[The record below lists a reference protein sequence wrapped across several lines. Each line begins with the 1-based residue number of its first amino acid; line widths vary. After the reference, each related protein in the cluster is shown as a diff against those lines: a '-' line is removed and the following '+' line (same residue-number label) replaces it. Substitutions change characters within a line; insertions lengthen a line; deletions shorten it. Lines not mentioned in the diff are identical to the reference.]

1 MITKAAL
8 NLLDAVETIEMRS
21 LAWGYSEGSLSSA
34 DLMALG
40 PPSAVDELIDAQL
53 LIELSGSTGGTR
65 YRSRFSEMVRLM
77 SHLRQLFPNK
87 PWIGAPRLVSDFRI
101 DRRPRR
107 YPKRDIAPAE
117 VATRNGDTISVTPM
131 RRAVWQALT
140 GGVPGLA
147 AFQERATTRLLGAPP
162 DSGTIVT
169 AGTGSGKTIA
179 FYLPA
184 LMRIAEEL
192 DDLHWTKAI
201 AIYPRT
207 ELLKDQFAEAYRM
220 ARRLDSTLA
229 RQGKRKIKIGAFFGS
244 TPTSC
249 QQPYFSDDWRET
261 RSGRICPWLRCPSC
275 DGELAWR
282 NTDRTDNIERLCC
295 LQPGCGK
302 VIGPDEVV
310 LTRQSLNGGPPDV
323 LFTTSEMLNQ
333 RLSDHWY
340 RGLFGVGVPHQRKP
354 FIALLDEVHTYSG
367 TSGAQAALVLRRW
380 RHAVDT
386 PIIWAGLSATLAEAR
401 RFFAELTGVR
411 ENRVEEV
418 SPESSEMEA
427 EGAEY
432 QIVLQGDPGTRTSL
446 LSTSIQTAMLVA
458 RTLDPTVDGLSAGT
472 FGRRLFVFTD
482 DLDVTNRLFDDLRDA
497 EAYDLFGRRDP
508 TRQPLA
514 ALRGTA
520 PDNAARDKD
529 GQRWR
534 MCEKVGHNL
543 LVPLAIGRTT
553 SQDAGVNA
561 RANVIVATA
570 ALEVGFN
577 DPHVGAV
584 LQHKAPKNSAS
595 FLQRKGR
602 AGRDRAMRPITVTV
616 LSDYGRDRICFQTYE
631 HLFDPELPP
640 QQLPIGNQYVL
651 KMQAVFA
658 FFDWLSVRA
667 SQMTAYKGTMWRML
681 SGPKPFA
688 DAEAK
693 AKPLTEAIRKIL
705 DGLMVS
711 DQVLIGQLRQHLKRA
726 LRVDD
731 ETVDGLLWDPPR
743 SLMLEAIPTLT
754 RRISQAWR
762 LAFPKGEVV
771 LDLSVPNHPLPDFV
785 PRALFSDLNLPEVTV
800 VIPAATVQHEVR
812 RESLPIVQALG
823 QLAPGRVTRRF
834 AHERGQLCHWIPLA
848 SLDPLQT
855 MRIDHYALEHEFIGE
870 FTPRC
875 NEPRDTMRRLVFR
888 PWTVELRQAR
898 RSDALPSSNAR
909 LNWDSEFNA
918 HGEPLIVPPPPRS
931 RWSDRIGATAFHVHR
946 FRGGITVRRFACSA
960 DANIRKTQ
968 ADYPI
973 RVEFVTATGD
983 AAALGFAMDVDG
995 MRVDLS
1001 LPPADDFAGLPLAND
1016 LAATARTSY
1025 LRSRFL
1031 GDPELPKDLNIFQ
1044 RDWLIQITMLV
1055 VFSKAIRAGCSASQ
1069 AATEILSEENIVS
1082 VLQAGMA
1089 DIFESGIPIAEEDD
1103 EDEDEDD
1110 DEQPAGRVSRLEEA
1124 LIAQIARVEVQARL
1138 RALAPEFDAPDRT
1151 AFGNWLRST
1160 VAETL
1165 GEALLQAC
1173 IATAPRQATID
1184 TLLLDF
1190 EALQTGAIRI
1200 WITESTLGGAGVL
1213 QAFAERF
1220 ASEPR
1225 LLFSALEAALAPTD
1239 LEMVA
1244 SGLEGVLTLVTSDPS
1259 VATLV
1264 RDVRAA
1270 IGHEDRET
1278 AWLKFRAEMA
1288 RRGVPT
1294 GHSLSVSLNSR
1305 LLRVG
1310 SGPELDALLT
1320 LLLNRWKGIEAT
1332 LGLAVGLREFAC
1344 LAAQDQQLIQPL
1356 RDFLLAQIPGTKGT
1370 QSELIG
1376 LVGTLLWPRGAE
1388 IRQRTLQS
1396 YNPFRRTRFTDPGLA
1411 RAVLMSGLAPEVR
1424 IEDKGWQD
1432 GVASQLAQ
1440 HGAVRLS
1447 ASRAS
1452 SAELQLGLLELA
1464 ATPIDVAYLQFFA
1477 TLERFE
1483 EDGDRLVAI
1492 LTLREQV

>member
-21 LAWGYSEGSLSSA
+21 LAWGYSEGSLSTA
-34 DLMALG
+34 ELMALG
-40 PPSAVDELIDAQL
+40 PPSAVDELTDAQL
-53 LIELSGSTGGTR
+53 LIELSSSTGGTR
-65 YRSRFSEMVRLM
+65 YRSRFAEMVRLM
-77 SHLRQLFPNK
+77 SRLRQLFPDK

-117 VATRNGDTISVTPM
+117 IAAKNADTISATPL
-131 RRAVWQALT
+131 RRDVWQALT

-147 AFQERATTRLLGAPP
+147 AFQERSTVRLLGAPP

-169 AGTGSGKTIA
+169 AGTGSGKTMA

-184 LMRIAEEL
+184 LMRIAEEV
-192 DDLHWTKAI
+192 DELHWTKAI
-201 AIYPRT
+201 AVYPRT

-220 ARRLDSTLA
+220 ARRLDSTLS
-229 RQGKRKIKIGAFFGS
+229 RHGKRKIKIGAFFGS
-244 TPTSC
+244 TPNSC
-249 QQPYFSDDWRET
+249 QQPNFNDDWRET
-261 RSGRICPWLRCPSC
+261 KVGRICPWLRCPSC
-275 DGELAWR
+275 DAELAWR
-282 NTDRTDNIERLCC
+282 SKDLADKIERLCC

-310 LTRQSLNGGPPDV
+310 LTRHSLNNGPPDV

-380 RHAVDT
+380 RHAVDA

-401 RFFAELTGVR
+401 RFFAELAGVR
-411 ENRVEEV
+411 EDRVEEV
-418 SPESSEMEA
+418 SPEPSEMEA

-432 QIVLQGDPGTRTSL
+432 QIILQGDPGTRASL
-446 LSTSIQTAMLVA
+446 LSTSIQTAMLLS
-458 RTLDPTVDGLSAGT
+458 RTLDPTVNGCSSGT

-514 ALRGTA
+514 ALRGPA
-520 PDNAARDKD
+520 PDSAARDRD

-534 MCEKVGHNL
+534 MCEKVGHDL
-543 LVPLAIGRTT
+543 LVPLVIGRTT

-584 LQHKAPKNSAS
+584 LQHKAPRNAAS

-602 AGRDRAMRPITVTV
+602 AGRDRAMRPLTVTI
-616 LSDYGRDRICFQTYE
+616 LSDYGRDRICFQAYE

-658 FFDWLSVRA
+658 FFDWLSVRT
-667 SQMTAYKGTMWRML
+667 SQMTTYKGTMWRML

-688 DAEAK
+688 EAQSLAEA
-693 AKPLTEAIRKIL
+693 TRKIL

-711 DQVLIGQLRQHLKRA
+711 DQALIGQLRQHLKRA

-731 ETVDGLLWDPPR
+731 TTVEGLLWDPPR

-754 RRISQAWR
+754 RRITQAWR
-762 LAFPKGEVV
+762 LAFPKGETV
-771 LDLSVPNHPLPDFV
+771 LDLSIPNHPLPDFV

-800 VIPAATVQHEVR
+800 VIPAATTQHEVR
-812 RESLPIVQALG
+812 RESLPIIQALG
-823 QLAPGRVTRRF
+823 QLVPGRVTRRF
-834 AHERGQLCHWIPLA
+834 AHERGQLCHWIPVA
-848 SLDPLQT
+848 SLDPIQT
-855 MRIDHYALEHEFIGE
+855 MRVDDYALEHEFIGA

-875 NEPRDTMRRLVFR
+875 NEPRDTTQRLVFR

-909 LNWDSEFNA
+909 LNWDSEFSA
-918 HGEPLIVPPPPRS
+918 HGEPLVVPPPPRS
-931 RWSDRIGATAFHVHR
+931 RWSDRIGATAFHIHR
-946 FRGGITVRRFACSA
+946 FRGGVTVRRFAGSA

-968 ADYPI
+968 ADYPTRI
-973 RVEFVTATGD
+973 EFVTASGE

-995 MRVDLS
+995 MRIDLT
-1001 LPPADDFAGLPLAND
+1001 LPPAEEFAVLPLAND
-1016 LAATARTSY
+1016 LAASARTSY

-1031 GDPELPKDLNIFQ
+1031 GDPELPGDLNIFQ
-1044 RDWLIQITMLV
+1044 RDWLIQITMAV
-1055 VFSKAIRAGCSASQ
+1055 VFSKAIRADCSASQ
-1069 AATEILSEENIVS
+1069 AAAEVLSEERLVS
-1082 VLQAGMA
+1082 AFQAGMA
-1089 DIFESGIPIAEEDD
+1089 DIFDSGIPLNEDD
-1103 EDEDEDD
+1103 EDEEEDED
-1110 DEQPAGRVSRLEEA
+1110 EEPAGRVSRLEEA
-1124 LIAQIARVEVQARL
+1124 LIAQIARGEVQARL
-1138 RALAPEFDAPDRT
+1138 RALVPEFDAPDQT
-1151 AFGNWLRST
+1151 AFGNWLRSSI
-1160 VAETL
+1160 AETL

-1173 IATAPRQATID
+1173 IATAPRQAAIE

-1190 EALQTGAIRI
+1190 EALETGAIRI
-1200 WITESTLGGAGVL
+1200 WITEATLGGAGVL

-1225 LLFSALEAALAPTD
+1225 LLYSALEAALAPTD
-1239 LEMVA
+1239 LEIVA
-1244 SGLEGVLTLVTSDPS
+1244 AGLGRVVSMATSDPLI
-1259 VATLV
+1259 ATLLH
-1264 RDVRAA
+1264 DVRGA
-1270 IGHEDRET
+1270 IGHNDREK

-1288 RRGVPT
+1288 RRGLPT
-1294 GHSLSVSLNSR
+1294 SHSLSVSLNSR
-1305 LLRVG
+1305 LMRVG
-1310 SGPELDALLT
+1310 SGPELDALLNI
-1320 LLLNRWKGIEAT
+1320 LLNRWKSIEAK

-1344 LAAQDQQLIQPL
+1344 LAAQDDQLVEPL
-1356 RDFLLAQIPGTKGT
+1356 KDFLLAQVPGTKGT
-1370 QSELIG
+1370 QNERIG
-1376 LVGTLLWPRGAE
+1376 LVGGLLWPRGAE

-1396 YNPFRRTRFTDPGLA
+1396 YNPFRRARFTDPGLA
-1411 RAVLMSGLAPEVR
+1411 RAVLMSGLAPELRV
-1424 IEDKGWQD
+1424 EDENWRD

-1440 HGAVRLS
+1440 HGTVRLS
-1447 ASRAS
+1447 AGKAS
-1452 SAELQLGLLELA
+1452 TAELQSGLLELA
-1464 ATPIDVAYLQFFA
+1464 AKPIDVAYLQFFA

-1483 EDGDRLVAI
+1483 DYDDRIAAI